1 LSGQI
6 FWQVFECSLIVLSG
20 SSNQWSNEIL
30 RKLENLAILQR
41 LELLLKF
48 AAKTEENS
56 VLCFQASWK
65 GSKEASSPSGTQ

>member
-1 LSGQI
+1 VDRRISGATR
-6 FWQVFECSLIVLSG
+6 FWG
-20 SSNQWSNEIL
+20 N
-30 RKLENLAILQR
+30 LENLATQQR

-65 GSKEASSPSGTQ
+65 GSKEASPFSGTQQLPREFF